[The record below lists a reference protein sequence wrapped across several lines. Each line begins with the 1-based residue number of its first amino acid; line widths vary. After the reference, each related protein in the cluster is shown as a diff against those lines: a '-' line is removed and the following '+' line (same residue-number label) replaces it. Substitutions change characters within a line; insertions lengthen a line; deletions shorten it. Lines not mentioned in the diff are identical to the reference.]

1 MFFMICLGIPVLE
14 IIDSLDINIDMIVGT
29 SIGANVGALYSVG
42 YTAQEI
48 YDSAFKTDWVAIFLD
63 QTNRYD
69 MSYIHKKETSKYQID
84 FVINNSINPRTMTKF
99 VKKDQIKTSWYEI
112 DATNAV
118 VGRLATVVSKI
129 IRGKNKTTYTP
140 HMDHGDFVVVKNIEQ
155 IKFTGKK
162 FQNKKYYKHTGY
174 PGGIKETTPEKLYDK
189 KPGEVLRLAVK
200 RMLPGGVLGRKQL
213 TKLKIYT
220 GSEHPH
226 SVQNPKLI
234 DLSKLNSKN
243 IARI

>member
-1 MFFMICLGIPVLE
+1 
-14 IIDSLDINIDMIVGT
+14 
-29 SIGANVGALYSVG
+29 
-42 YTAQEI
+42 
-48 YDSAFKTDWVAIFLD
+48 
-63 QTNRYD
+63 
-69 MSYIHKKETSKYQID
+69 
-84 FVINNSINPRTMTKF
+84 MTKF
-99 VKKDQIKTSWYEI
+99 LKKDQITTSWYEI

-162 FQNKKYYKHTGY
+162 FKDKKYYRHTGL
-174 PGGIKETTPEKLYDK
+174 PGGIKETTPEKLQEK
-189 KPGEVLRLAVK
+189 KPGEALKLAVK

-213 TKLKIYT
+213 TKLKIYS

-226 SVQNPKLI
+226 SSQNPKI
-234 DLSKLNSKN
+234 IELSKLNTKN
-243 IARI
+243 IIKN